1 MASTGFFGSVDSSRS
16 AGSPLFIS
24 IAGAALLAAFSAS
37 IFYLPALPQI
47 IVLLA
52 VLVTLY
58 FFTQPEV
65 SLLVFFALRMI
76 FDLLWWIPGEVFG
89 LNMLELFSGAVAGL
103 AAVLFILEFR
113 RFDDHPGI
121 ALFVPYLAVMGIAAG
136 RNLDV
141 RSAVE
146 ILARYVSPFLIMF
159 LVTYY
164 FGDRRKRR
172 RLFITVSAVGVIPV
186 ILSLFHLASGQMEAY
201 ELAGYQRLQ
210 GAYKNLHNHALMMM
224 LVSTIG
230 LFWILQSRRFL
241 TRMLFVVVTLAAGLA
256 LYYTFVRTALL
267 GLAGFLIVYLL
278 FARHF
283 RTTFMVMLFGVSLV
297 LYDDSLRDRFADIF
311 VFFSDDGA
319 YIHKDKLGS
328 GRWGLWKYSFQAYAQ
343 YPLGDMVLGLGLGK
357 QWLLTQQYYDE
368 YASARFGYVDPHND
382 YLTLLYQLGPVA
394 VICYIGQQYLV
405 LRYAYL
411 IIKRRFDRFSYYYAA
426 FCAGLCVTAML
437 TNFLS
442 NAFVSRTTLGWYFW
456 GFVGLLYGEWRS
468 IQAHDRAAALDSPP
482 TLTPATPGGDGRD
495 SGLALSGGG

>member
-1 MASTGFFGSVDSSRS
+1 MADGSRGV
-16 AGSPLFIS
+16 GNPVFIS
-24 IAGAALLAAFSAS
+24 VAAATLFAAFSAS
-37 IFYLPALPQI
+37 IFYLPALPQV
-47 IVLLA
+47 IVLLS

-103 AAVLFILEFR
+103 AAVLFVLEFR
-113 RFDDHPGI
+113 RFDDHPGV
-121 ALFVPYLAVMGIAAG
+121 ALFVPYLAVMAIAAG
-136 RNLDV
+136 RNLEV

-159 LVTYY
+159 LVTFY
-164 FGDRRKRR
+164 FGNRRKRR
-172 RLFITVSAVGVIPV
+172 RLFMTVSLVGIIPV
-186 ILSLFHLASGQMEAY
+186 VLSLFHLASGQMEAY

-230 LFWILQSRRFL
+230 LFWLLQSRSVLMRV
-241 TRMLFVVVTLAAGLA
+241 LFAGVTIAATIA

-267 GLAGFLIVYLL
+267 GLAGFVVAYLF
-278 FARHF
+278 FARHYRKAF
-283 RTTFMVMLFGVSLV
+283 LVVVIGVTAV
-297 LYDDSLRDRFADIF
+297 FYDDSLRERFSDVF

-368 YASARFGYVDPHND
+368 YAAARFGYVDPHND
-382 YLTLLYQLGPVA
+382 YLTLLYQLGPIA

-405 LRYAYL
+405 LRYAYA
-411 IIKRRFDRFSYYYAA
+411 IIKRRFDSFSYYYAA

-468 IQAHDRAAALDSPP
+468 IQAHDREAAQAKPVPLFSPEGP
-482 TLTPATPGGDGRD
+482 TKPPDPEQPVLSEGR
-495 SGLALSGGG
+495 